1 MHYILI
7 TFLLFFGYVAW
18 RNLRVA
24 LYLILLFIPTYLLK
38 FQILSIPANLLE
50 LLIYTAFLVWLILI
64 FAKKQTINWGAI
76 KKYLW
81 PINLILT
88 GLIIGVLISSDILIS
103 LGILKGWFIVPFLLF
118 IMLISVLYKK
128 LHVKKAI
135 MALIFSGLFLS
146 VIALWQVVTH
156 NYITIDNRASGLF
169 ESANYLSLYLVPI
182 IVLSFGFVLSLKSK
196 LKWSWSMLI
205 ILMIAALYFT
215 FSYSGWIGLIVGVGI
230 LMLMLLPFWPT
241 IIGIGGIGLIGVLS
255 QLNNPKFQQMLDIVD
270 RSSSS
275 VRLQVW
281 QSAILMLKENYLL
294 GIGLGLFEK
303 KYPNFASR
311 LFNPPLEPV
320 MLHAHNIFLHSWLN
334 LGLIGFVGFVWL
346 LINFFKNIYQA
357 IKKQKTKLNI
367 SVMAAMIALLVHGL
381 VDTPYWKNDL
391 AILFW
396 VILAFGIILSQN
408 ENNQRRK
415 TSISNRN

>member
-1 MHYILI
+1 MSYILI
-7 TFLLFFGYVAW
+7 IFLLFFGYVAW

-24 LYLILLFIPTYLLK
+24 LYLILLFIPTYLLQ
-38 FQILSIPANLLE
+38 FTFFTIPTTLLE
-50 LLIYTAFLVWLILI
+50 LLIYIVFLVWLILI
-64 FAKKQTINWGAI
+64 FTKKQEINWSAI

-81 PINLILT
+81 PLSLILI
-88 GLIIGVLISSDILIS
+88 GLIIGVLVSSNIVVS
-103 LGILKGWFIVPFLLF
+103 LGILKGWFISPFLLF
-118 IMLISVLYKK
+118 VMLISILYKK
-128 LHVKKAI
+128 LHIKKAI

-146 VIALWQVVTH
+146 VIALWQVVTN
-156 NYITIDNRASGLF
+156 NYTTIDNRASALF

-182 IVLSFGFVLSLKSK
+182 IVLGFGFILSLKPKNK
-196 LKWSWSMLI
+196 LPWLGVMAVI
-205 ILMIAALYFT
+205 ITALYFT
-215 FSYSGWIGLIVGVGI
+215 FSYGGWIGLVIGMGV

-241 IIGIGGIGLIGVLS
+241 LIGISSLGLIGVLS
-255 QLNNPKFQQMLDIVD
+255 QLNNPKFQQMLDIID

-281 QSAILMLKENYLL
+281 QSAVLMLKENYLL
-294 GIGLGLFEK
+294 GIGLGMFEK
-303 KYPNFASR
+303 KYPTFASK

-334 LGLIGFVGFVWL
+334 LGLIGFIGFIWL
-346 LINFFKNIYQA
+346 LVNFFKNIYQT
-357 IKKQKTKLNI
+357 IKLYKTGLNI

-381 VDTPYWKNDL
+381 IDTPYWKNDL

-396 VILAFGIILSQN
+396 VILAFGIILSRN

>member
-1 MHYILI
+1 MVYILI
-7 TFLLFFGYVAW
+7 TFLIFFGYVAW

-38 FQILSIPANLLE
+38 FKILSIPVTLLE
-50 LLIYTAFLVWLILI
+50 LLIYVAFLVWLIFI
-64 FAKKQTINWGAI
+64 ITKKQTINWVAI

-81 PINLILT
+81 PIGLILI

-103 LGILKGWFIVPFLLF
+103 LGVLKGWFITPLLLF
-118 IMLISVLYKK
+118 VMLISVLSKK
-128 LHVKKAI
+128 LHIKKAI
-135 MALIFSGLFLS
+135 IALIFSGVFLS
-146 VIALWQVVTH
+146 SIALWQVITN
-156 NYITIDNRASGLF
+156 NYITIDNRASAFF

-182 IVLSFGFVLSLKSK
+182 IILGLGFILSLKSK
-196 LKWSWSMLI
+196 IKWLWFLLIAIML
-205 ILMIAALYFT
+205 AALFFT
-215 FSYSGWIGLIVGVGI
+215 FSYGGWIGLIIGVGV

-241 IIGIGGIGLIGVLS
+241 FISISSLGLIGILS

-303 KYPNFASR
+303 KYPIFAGR

-334 LGLIGFVGFVWL
+334 LGLIGFVGFIWL
-346 LINFFKNIYQA
+346 LINFFKNIYQT
-357 IKKQKTKLNI
+357 IKKHKTGLNI
-367 SVMAAMIALLVHGL
+367 SVMATMIALLVHG
-381 VDTPYWKNDL
+381 VIDTPYWKNDL
-391 AILFW
+391 SILFW

-415 TSISNRN
+415 TSISNRD